1 MGGDLAAPD
10 GEETQEDVQGLGLLL
25 AELVVVG
32 DLAAPRVEEDQE
44 DAQGLE
50 LVLAV
55 QWLGGSCMAFLLY
68 SLVGKKGVL

>member
-1 MGGDLAAPD
+1 MEEDLEVALWLELLLAVLVAGDLAAP
-10 GEETQEDVQGLGLLL
+10 G
-25 AELVVVG
+25 
-32 DLAAPRVEEDQE
+32 VEEDQE